1 MSADNQRRYSFGAA
15 AQWASGLSARVDG
28 DALDATG
35 VVTPFAPYQ
44 DTPKL
49 YKSRGA
55 FAPAGARDGRIFWR
69 AAGCALLRLDPDDEQ
84 PEMVDAPAPP
94 NEIHRMAVARDN
106 LWLSGGSPAELR
118 CHDTTQLARRF
129 VVKLAGMRLI
139 DFASDGSDGVWALVA
154 PEPCG
159 SNGDDNDKVCCIHFD
174 CAGYEVLRFA
184 PAGADSPI
192 QLAWLARGERLVM
205 LAAGGKQLRAY
216 APGNPEPRYTADI
229 NSIRPCFGATWLAS
243 DSRSR
248 IMLAGLEHDAWGD
261 GATVLTLDA
270 DGQFL
275 HALVL
280 PAPATGIHATRNRL
294 LVTTAEGLLHYTL
307 GGAGAGAGSTAADTR
322 CDFVTPVLQSPLNDN
337 PRRWLR
343 VEALAALP
351 PGTSIE
357 ISYASTADA
366 EVQEKAARI
375 AADRSLTAG
384 RRLALLR
391 EYLQDWTT
399 PMVFRGTATGAQAPY
414 AVPLFDVHEPW
425 LWVSVAL
432 LAAPGAALPRLD
444 RLDVLYPGR
453 TLMEYLPRVYQ
464 RAEAEPDNFLRALV
478 GVIETSTQEQDRR
491 IASMAGMIAPETA
504 PPEWLDYVARWL
516 DLPWD
521 DALDEQ
527 QKRRVLA
534 GADLLA
540 SRRGT
545 RAGLETLLAALL
557 PGAPPP
563 YRIVDVG
570 AQYGFA
576 ALGAGPLPALLG
588 GLPVSATAL
597 NRKAILGKARL
608 TCTDSPPDDVSR
620 LVGQITVSVTATAA
634 QRSAWEPWLANLIG
648 AMLPATTRLVLRWA
662 SVAGRLLDD
671 RIGED
676 YVLNEA
682 PAPHLGTDAVTG
694 LARLG
699 PANGPDDGPL
709 WKR

>member
-1 MSADNQRRYSFGAA
+1 MSADHQRRYRFATA
-15 AQWASGLSARVDG
+15 AQWVAGLSARVDG
-28 DALDATG
+28 DTLDATG
-35 VVTPFAPYQ
+35 AVMPFAPYQ
-44 DTPKL
+44 DTPAF
-49 YKSRGA
+49 YKSTGA

-69 AAGCALLRLDPDDEQ
+69 AAGCALLRLDPGDDRPQ
-84 PEMVDAPAPP
+84 AMTAPAPP
-94 NEIHRMAVARDN
+94 NQIHRMAVARDS

-139 DFASDGSDGVWALVA
+139 DFAGDGRDGVWALAA
-154 PEPCG
+154 PQSPTGAEDE
-159 SNGDDNDKVCCIHFD
+159 NGEALCIHFD
-174 CAGYEVLRFA
+174 CAGYELQRFA
-184 PAGADSPI
+184 PAVAGMPI
-192 QLAWLARGERLVM
+192 QLARLARGERLVI
-205 LAAGGKQLRAY
+205 LAAGGKRLYAY
-216 APGNPEPRYTADI
+216 SPGNPQPLYTVDI
-229 NSIRPCFGATWLAS
+229 DGIRPCFEATWLAS
-243 DSRSR
+243 DGRSR
-248 IMLAGLEHDAWGD
+248 VVLAGLEHAAWGG
-261 GATVLTLDA
+261 GATGLTLDA
-270 DGQFL
+270 DGQLL
-275 HALVL
+275 HALAL
-280 PAPATGIHATRNRL
+280 PGPATGIHATRGGL
-294 LVTTAEGLLHYTL
+294 LVTTAEGLLHYMP
-307 GGAGAGAGSTAADTR
+307 GGAGATGVDTR
-322 CDFVTPVLQSPLNDN
+322 CDFVTPVLQSPLDDN

-343 VEALAALP
+343 VEALATLP
-351 PGTSIE
+351 PGTSLE
-357 ISYASTADA
+357 ISYAATADP
-366 EVQEKAARI
+366 EVQEKAARV
-375 AADRSLTAG
+375 AADRSVTGG

-391 EYLQDWTT
+391 EYLQGWKA
-399 PMVFRGTATGAQAPY
+399 PMVFRSDTGGAQAEY

-432 LAAPGAALPRLD
+432 LAAPGAALPRLE

-464 RAEAEPDNFLRALV
+464 RAEAGPDNFLRALV
-478 GVIETSTQEQDRR
+478 GVIETGTQEQDRR
-491 IASMAGMIAPETA
+491 IAAMGGMIAPETA

-534 GADLLA
+534 SADLLA

-563 YRIVDVG
+563 YRLVDVG

-576 ALGAGPLPALLG
+576 ALGAAPLPALLG
-588 GLPVSATAL
+588 GLPVSAAAL

-608 TCTDSPPDDVSR
+608 TCADSPPDDVSR
-620 LVGQITVSVTATAA
+620 LAGQITLSVTATLA
-634 QRSAWEPWLANLIG
+634 QRSAWEPWLANLVG

-662 SVAGRLLDD
+662 SVAGRLLDE
-671 RIGED
+671 RLGGD
-676 YVLNEA
+676 YALNEA

-699 PANGPDDGPL
+699 SANGPDDGPL
-709 WKR
+709 WKG

>member
-1 MSADNQRRYSFGAA
+1 MSPDNQRRYRFGTT
-15 AQWASGLSARVDG
+15 AQWASGLSARIDG

-44 DTPKL
+44 DSPRL
-49 YKSRGA
+49 YKSSGA

-69 AAGCALLRLDPDDEQ
+69 AAGCVLSRLDPDDDRSE
-84 PEMVDAPAPP
+84 VIAAPAPP
-94 NEIHRMAVARDN
+94 NAVHRMAVARDN

-129 VVKLAGMRLI
+129 VVKLDGMRLI
-139 DFASDGSDGVWALVA
+139 DFAGDGRDGVWALAVS
-154 PEPCG
+154 EGCG
-159 SNGDDNDKVCCIHFD
+159 SDEDENSHACCIHFD

-184 PAGADSPI
+184 PAGPGMPI
-192 QLAWLARGERLVM
+192 QLAWLARGERLVV

-216 APGNPEPRYTADI
+216 TPGNPEPLYTVDI
-229 NSIRPCFGATWLAS
+229 NSIRPCFGATWMAS

-248 IMLAGLEHDAWGD
+248 VMLAGLEHDAWGG
-261 GATVLTLDA
+261 GATALTLDA

-275 HALVL
+275 HALAL

-294 LVTTAEGLLHYTL
+294 LVTTAEGLLHYTP
-307 GGAGAGAGSTAADTR
+307 GGTGAGAASTGADTR

-343 VEALAALP
+343 VEALATLP

-357 ISYASTADA
+357 ISYASTVDA
-366 EVQEKAARI
+366 EVQEKAGRI
-375 AADRSLTAG
+375 ATDRGLTAG

-391 EYLQDWTT
+391 EYLQGWKA
-399 PMVFRGTATGAQAPY
+399 PMVFRAAASGTQAPI

-432 LAAPGAALPRLD
+432 LAAPGAAMPRLD

-464 RAEAEPDNFLRALV
+464 RAEAEPDNFLRALI

-491 IASMAGMIAPETA
+491 IAAMGGMIAPETA

-534 GADLLA
+534 SADLLA

-576 ALGAGPLPALLG
+576 ALGAAPLPALLG
-588 GLPVSATAL
+588 GLPVSAAAL
-597 NRKAILGKARL
+597 NRKAVLGKARL
-608 TCTDSPPDDVSR
+608 TCAGSPPDDVSR

-634 QRSAWEPWLANLIG
+634 QRAAWEPWLANLIG

-671 RIGED
+671 RLGGD
-676 YVLNEA
+676 YALNEA

-699 PANGPDDGPL
+699 SANGPDDGPL

>member
-1 MSADNQRRYSFGAA
+1 MSADNQRRYRFGTA
-15 AQWASGLSARVDG
+15 AQWAAGLGARVDG

-44 DTPKL
+44 DTPRL
-49 YKSRGA
+49 YESRGA

-69 AAGCALLRLDPDDEQ
+69 AAGCSLLRLDPDDER
-84 PEMVDAPAPP
+84 PETVEAPAPP
-94 NEIHRMAVARDN
+94 NEVHRMAVARDN
-106 LWLSGGSPAELR
+106 LWLSGGSPPELR
-118 CHDTTQLARRF
+118 CHDTAQLARRF

-139 DFASDGSDGVWALVA
+139 DFASDGRDGVWTLAA
-154 PEPCG
+154 PQACG
-159 SNGDDNDKVCCIHFD
+159 GGDDNDQACCIHFD
-174 CAGYEVLRFA
+174 CAGYEVLRFTLV
-184 PAGADSPI
+184 GADEPV
-192 QLAWLARGERLVM
+192 QLAWLARGERLVV

-216 APGNPEPRYTADI
+216 APGNPEPLYTVDI
-229 NSIRPCFGATWLAS
+229 NTIRPCLVATWLAS

-248 IMLAGLEHDAWGD
+248 VMLAGLEHDAWGG

-275 HALVL
+275 HALPL

-294 LVTTAEGLLHYTL
+294 LVTTAEGLLHYML
-307 GGAGAGAGSTAADTR
+307 AGAGGTGADTR
-322 CDFVTPVLQSPLNDN
+322 CDFITPVLQSPINDN

-343 VEALAALP
+343 VEALATLP

-357 ISYASTADA
+357 ISYVSTADA
-366 EVQEKAARI
+366 EVQEKAGRI
-375 AADRSLTAG
+375 AADRGLTTG

-391 EYLQDWTT
+391 EHLQGWTT
-399 PMVFRGTATGAQAPY
+399 PMVFQATASGAQAPY

-432 LAAPGAALPRLD
+432 LGAPGAALPRID

-464 RAEAEPDNFLRALV
+464 RAEAEPDNFLRTLV

-491 IASMAGMIAPETA
+491 IAAMGAMIAPETA
-504 PPEWLDYVARWL
+504 PPEWMDYVARWL

-521 DALDEQ
+521 DALNEQ

-576 ALGAGPLPALLG
+576 ALGAAPLPALLG
-588 GLPVSATAL
+588 GLPVSAAAL
-597 NRKAILGKARL
+597 NRKAVLGKARL
-608 TCTDSPPDDVSR
+608 TCTDSPPDDVTR
-620 LVGQITVSVTATAA
+620 LAGQITVSVTATAA
-634 QRSAWEPWLANLIG
+634 QRTAWEPWLAKLVG
-648 AMLPATTRLVLRWA
+648 AMLPATTRLALRWA
-662 SVAGRLLDD
+662 SVAGRRLDN
-671 RIGED
+671 RLGED

-699 PANGPDDGPL
+699 TANGPDDGLL
-709 WKR
+709 WRG